1 MAGTSMEYF
10 TDLLWIIVIFAAIGW
25 AVGVALRSF
34 SRTDYDG
41 PASCRPKRASRIALA
56 IARLRRQHKN

>member
-1 MAGTSMEYF
+1 VQFF
-10 TDLLWIIVIFAAIGW
+10 TDFLWIIVVFVVIGW

-34 SRTDYDG
+34 ISDDYDG

-56 IARLRRQHKN
+56 IARLRRHRG

>member
-1 MAGTSMEYF
+1 MEFF
-10 TDLLWIIVIFAAIGW
+10 TDFLWIVVIFAAIGW